1 MDKKKKILEVAYALF
16 SEKGYSLS
24 MSEISQAVDIKTPS
38 LYSHFKSKDEILEL
52 TIKSEIE
59 RCFDTVFAR
68 TLELANKSCEEELRS
83 LFFLAIEY
91 YNDNSRLKFWYHISL
106 LQHEHLKNISKQ
118 LIKKRNISVINNIK
132 SCFEKG
138 IKNKEIRA
146 DITDGAIYLYLS
158 MIQGFLEVIEFDI
171 IDKTTE
177 DQAAMVWESYWN
189 GIKFQG

>member
-1 MDKKKKILEVAYALF
+1 MDKKQKILDVAYTLF

-24 MSEISQAVDIKTPS
+24 MSEISQEVNIKTPS
-38 LYSHFKSKDEILEL
+38 LYSHFKSKDEIIEL
-52 TIKSEIE
+52 AIKLEIE
-59 RCFDTVFAR
+59 RCFDTVFKK
-68 TLELANKSCEEELRS
+68 TLELADKSCEEQLKS
-83 LFFLAIEY
+83 LFFLAVEY
-91 YNDNSRLKFWYHISL
+91 YKDNSRLKFWYHISL

-118 LIKKRNISVINNIK
+118 LIKNRNICVTNNIK

-158 MIQGFLEVIEFDI
+158 MIQGFLEVVEFDL

-189 GIKFQG
+189 GIKF